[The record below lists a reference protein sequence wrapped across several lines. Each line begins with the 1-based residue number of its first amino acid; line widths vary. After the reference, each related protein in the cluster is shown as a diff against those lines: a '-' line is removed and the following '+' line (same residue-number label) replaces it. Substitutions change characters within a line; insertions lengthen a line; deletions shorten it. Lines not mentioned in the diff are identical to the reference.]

1 MESVSPPLRTQDADV
16 IFDAFLERT
25 AAKKIE
31 LYPAQEE
38 AIMELMAGKHVI
50 LNTPTGSGKS
60 LVATALHFKGLA
72 EGRRS
77 FYTCPIKAL
86 VSEKFFALCQEF
98 GAAHVGMLTG
108 DASINK
114 GASIICCTAE
124 ILANMALCD
133 GKDAAVDYVIM
144 DEFHYYSDPDRG
156 VAWQIPLLTLPQVK
170 FLLMSATLGDIT
182 PIAESIE
189 KLTGTSVAHVRS
201 SQRPVPLDFEY
212 KESPLHETLAELMAS
227 RKYPVYVVN
236 FSQRECVEQAQNV
249 LSVDFCSKP
258 EKAAIAQ
265 ALAGFRFDSP
275 FGKDMRRYISH
286 GVGLHHAGL
295 LPKYRLLVEKLA
307 QEGLLKIIMGTDTL
321 GVGVNVPIRTVLF
334 TRLCKYDG
342 EKTGILKVRDF
353 KQIAGRAGRKGY
365 DDQGSVMAQA
375 PEHVIENKRMESRV
389 ADNPAKKR
397 KLVKKKPPARN
408 YVPWDATTFRKLIDD
423 PPETLHSRFSITH
436 AMLLNLLQA
445 SPEGYR
451 RLVQMVGSCHDAP
464 AQKSRHR
471 RYAAILL
478 RSLRQAGIVSVVH
491 NRRSGNRLTVNETLQ
506 NDFSINQSL
515 TLYLVDT
522 VQHMDRQSPT
532 YALDVLTLV
541 ESILEDPHMILA
553 KQIDKLRGIK
563 LAELKADGVEYEER
577 IAELEKIE
585 HPKPNREFIYDTF
598 NAYAAKHPWV
608 TASKEVQSIRPKSV
622 ARELY
627 ERCASFAEYV
637 REYSLQRSE
646 GVVLRY
652 LSQVYKT
659 LTQSVPEGFADE
671 MLEDTAVFLRTL
683 LGFVDSSLVQE
694 WESLLQ
700 PADAPPTA
708 AATPKKRR
716 LAIDPQDN
724 PRAFAARLR
733 TEMHRLVKALS
744 QRDYEEALQ
753 CLRPAAEATAEA
765 TAEAKGKPTGEPIT
779 ETNNEA
785 NPPANS
791 LPPEPP
797 LWTVDLLTTAL
808 GPYWDEHK
816 KIIFDPAARQARLT
830 HIKQLGPTTWQVVQ
844 TLCDPSD
851 ENLWAVHAEVEISD
865 VRDPELPL
873 LALQRIGT

>member
-1 MESVSPPLRTQDADV
+1 MESVSPPLRTQDANL

-156 VAWQIPLLTLPQVK
+156 VAWQIPLLTLPQAK

-182 PIAESIE
+182 PIAVSLE
-189 KLTGTSVAHVRS
+189 KMTGTSVAHVRS

-212 KESPLHETLAELMAS
+212 KETPLHETLAELMAS
-227 RKYPVYVVN
+227 RKSPVYVVN

-258 EKAAIAQ
+258 EKAAIAE

-365 DDQGSVMAQA
+365 DDQGSVIAQA

-423 PPETLHSRFSITH
+423 PPEILHSRFSITH

-445 SPEGYR
+445 SQDGNGYR
-451 RLVQMVGSCHDAP
+451 RLVQMVGQCHDAP

-478 RSLRQAGIVSVVH
+478 RSLRQAGIVSLVH
-491 NRRSGNRLTVNETLQ
+491 NRRTGNRLTVNETLQ

-522 VQHMDRQSPT
+522 VQHMDRQSPI

-563 LAELKADGVEYEER
+563 LAELKADGVEYDER

-671 MLEDTAVFLRTL
+671 MLEDIAVFLRTL

-700 PADAPPTA
+700 PADALPTA

-753 CLRPAAEATAEA
+753 CLRPAADSGADD
-765 TAEAKGKPTGEPIT
+765 
-779 ETNNEA
+779 
-785 NPPANS
+785 S
-791 LPPEPP
+791 LPGVLVPAETPA
-797 LWTVDLLTTAL
+797 WTVDLMAAAL
-808 GPYWDEHK
+808 APYWDEHK

-851 ENLWAVHAEVEISD
+851 ENLWAVYAEVELSD
-865 VRDPELPL
+865 VQDPELPL
-873 LALQRIGT
+873 LTLQRIGT